1 MKKLFLLVFLILS
14 SFGFSQVQL
23 VSWNVENL
31 GKSKSNEEIAF
42 MATLLNKYDLIAL
55 QEVVAG
61 YGGAQAVARLA
72 DALNRK
78 GSQWDYTIS
87 DPTSSTPSKTER
99 YAFLWKTASVKKIG
113 KAWLEKKYAEVMERE
128 PYLCTFEYSKKQ
140 FTAVS
145 FHAIT
150 KSKQPEREIKYFQ
163 FFPSAYPK
171 SNMIIMGDFNCPQSH
186 SVFNPLRKMG
196 FESALVNQ
204 KTSLKR
210 SCKNGQCLASEFDNL
225 FFQKSKIKK
234 LDSGIVLFYQNFPSL
249 RQARTIS
256 DHCPIWMEFSLN

>member
-1 MKKLFLLVFLILS
+1 MKKIFLFVFLLLS
-14 SFGFSQVQL
+14 FISFSQIHL

-31 GKSKSNEEIAF
+31 GKSKSDEEIAF
-42 MATLLNKYDLIAL
+42 MANLINQYDLIAL

-61 YGGAQAVARLA
+61 DGGAQAVARLV
-72 DALNRK
+72 DKLNRK
-78 GSQWDYTIS
+78 GNEWDYTIS
-87 DPTSSTPSKTER
+87 DPTTSTPSKTER

-113 KAWLEKKYAEVMERE
+113 KAWLEKKYANVMERE
-128 PYLCTFEYSKKQ
+128 PYLCTFEHGNKQ

-171 SNMIIMGDFNCPQSH
+171 SNLIIMGDFNCPQSH

-196 FESALVNQ
+196 FTSALVNQ

-210 SCKNGQCLASEFDNL
+210 SCKNGQYLASEFDNMY
-225 FFQKSKIKK
+225 FQKTKIKK
-234 LDSGIVLFYQNFPSL
+234 LDSGVILFYQNFPSL
-249 RQARTIS
+249 RQAKTIS
-256 DHCPIWMEFSLN
+256 DHCPVWMEFSLN

>member
-1 MKKLFLLVFLILS
+1 MKKIFLFVFLLLS
-14 SFGFSQVQL
+14 SIGFCQIKL

-31 GKSKSNEEIAF
+31 GKSKSNEEIVF
-42 MATLLNKYDLIAL
+42 MANLLNQYDLVAL

-78 GSQWDYTIS
+78 GNQWDYTIS
-87 DPTSSTPSKTER
+87 DPTTSTPSKTER
-99 YAFLWKTASVKKIG
+99 YAFLWKTATIKKIG
-113 KAWLEKKYAEVMERE
+113 KAWLEKKYAAVMERE
-128 PYLCTFEYSKKQ
+128 PYLCTFEYGNKQ

-163 FFPSAYPK
+163 FFPSTYPK
-171 SNMIIMGDFNCPQSH
+171 SNLIIMGDFNCPQSH

-196 FESALVNQ
+196 FASALVNQ

-210 SCKNGQCLASEFDNL
+210 SIKNSLYLASEFDNI
-225 FFQKSKIKK
+225 FFPKSNVKK
-234 LDSGIVLFYQNFPSL
+234 LGSGVVLFYQNFPSL

-256 DHCPIWMEFSLN
+256 DHCPVWLEFSLN

>member
-1 MKKLFLLVFLILS
+1 MKKLFFLLFFLFVQ
-14 SFGFSQVQL
+14 FGFSQVKL
-23 VSWNVENL
+23 LSWNVENL
-31 GKSKSNEEIAF
+31 GKSKSDDEITY
-42 MATLLNKYDLIAL
+42 MSKILNNYDLVAL

-61 YGGAQAVARLA
+61 YGGAQAVARLT
-72 DALNRK
+72 DALNRR

-87 DPTSSTPSKTER
+87 DPTTSTPNKTER
-99 YAFLWKTASVKKIG
+99 YAFLWKTATIKKLG
-113 KAWLEKKYAEVMERE
+113 KAWLEKNYAAVMERE
-128 PYLCTFEYSKKQ
+128 PYLCTFEYNNKQ

-171 SNMIIMGDFNCPQSH
+171 TNLIIMGDFNCPQSH
-186 SVFNPLRKMG
+186 SVFDPLRKLG
-196 FESALVNQ
+196 YTSALINQ

-210 SCKNGQCLASEFDNL
+210 SCKNGQNLTSEFDNL
-225 FFQKSKIKK
+225 FFAKSKIKK
-234 LDSGIVLFYQNFPSL
+234 QNSGLVRFYEDFPSL
-249 RQARTIS
+249 KQARTIS

>member
-1 MKKLFLLVFLILS
+1 MKKLFLIVFLILS

-42 MATLLNKYDLIAL
+42 MANLLSQYDLVAL

-61 YGGAQAVARLA
+61 YGGVQAVARLA

-78 GSQWDYTIS
+78 GSHWDYTIS
-87 DPTSSTPSKTER
+87 NPTTSSPSKTER
-99 YAFLWKTASVKKIG
+99 YAFLWKTATIKKIG

-128 PYLCTFEYSKKQ
+128 PYLCTFKYAKKQ

-196 FESALVNQ
+196 FASALVNQ

-256 DHCPIWMEFSLN
+256 DHCPIWMKFSLN

>member
-78 GSQWDYTIS
+78 GSHWDYTIS
-87 DPTSSTPSKTER
+87 NPTTSSPSKTER

-163 FFPSAYPK
+163 FFPSAHPK
-171 SNMIIMGDFNCPQSH
+171 SNLIIMGDFNCPQSH

-196 FESALVNQ
+196 FASALVNQ

>member
-1 MKKLFLLVFLILS
+1 MKKIFLFVFLLLS
-14 SFGFSQVQL
+14 SIGFGQIKL

-42 MATLLNKYDLIAL
+42 MANLLSQYDLVAL

-113 KAWLEKKYAEVMERE
+113 KAWLEIKYATVMERE
-128 PYLCTFEYSKKQ
+128 PYLCTFEYGNKQ

-163 FFPSAYPK
+163 FFTEEYLK
-171 SNMIIMGDFNCPQSH
+171 SNLIVMGDFNCPQSH

-196 FESALVNQ
+196 YTSALVNQ

-210 SCKNGQCLASEFDNL
+210 SFKNGQYLASEFDNI
-225 FFQKSKIKK
+225 FYPKTNVKK
-234 LDSGIVLFYQNFPSL
+234 LDSGVVLFYQNFPSL
-249 RQARTIS
+249 KKARTIS
-256 DHCPIWMEFSLN
+256 DHCPIWMKFSLN